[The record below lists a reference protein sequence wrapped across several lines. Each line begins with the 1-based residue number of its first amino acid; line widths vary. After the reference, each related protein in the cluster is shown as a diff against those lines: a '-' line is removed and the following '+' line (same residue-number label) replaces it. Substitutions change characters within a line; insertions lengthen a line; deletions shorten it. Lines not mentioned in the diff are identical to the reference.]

1 MPGPPCPRGTE
12 PPRGRGWW
20 REGRTGGR
28 IRLAVTDGPCL
39 CGTASSWVAISSR
52 NDERDFQRKKRGFGL

>member
-39 CGTASSWVAISSR
+39 CGTASSWVAISR
-52 NDERDFQRKKRGFGL
+52 NDERNFQRKKRGFGL